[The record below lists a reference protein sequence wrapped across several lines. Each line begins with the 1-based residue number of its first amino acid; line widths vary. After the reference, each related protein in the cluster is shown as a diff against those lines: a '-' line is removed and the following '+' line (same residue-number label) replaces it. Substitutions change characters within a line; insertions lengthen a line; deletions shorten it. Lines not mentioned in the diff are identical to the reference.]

1 MTVVAT
7 TKPGKRLLSL
17 AANNLVLIGEN
28 SPGAV
33 AKGLIGI
40 PRKCATH
47 GVSVRRAKSLLQSSE
62 ARQG

>member
-7 TKPGKRLLSL
+7 TKPGKPLLSP

-33 AKGLIGI
+33 AKGLIG
-40 PRKCATH
+40 PRKWAAH